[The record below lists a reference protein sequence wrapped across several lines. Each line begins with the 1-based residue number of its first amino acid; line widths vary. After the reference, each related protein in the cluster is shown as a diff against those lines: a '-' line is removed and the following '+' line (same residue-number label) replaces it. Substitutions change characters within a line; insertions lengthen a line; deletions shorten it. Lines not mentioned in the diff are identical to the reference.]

1 MTAFS
6 INQDAIDLTSFDQ
19 FYLMKM
25 LNRRSMKT
33 AAVAG
38 GVGAVFVA
46 GTALATGGAAGTA
59 GDGAKASVEGGVTN
73 AIAMIGAVDGIAL
86 AAFGVALAPMG
97 FMLALRILN
106 MVLSRV

>member
-1 MTAFS
+1 MTVA
-6 INQDAIDLTSFDQ
+6 INESAINLSEFD

-25 LNRRSMKT
+25 WSRRQMKVAAT
-33 AAVAG
+33 AGAVASTL
-38 GVGAVFVA
+38 VGCSAF
-46 GTALATGGAAGTA
+46 ATGGAGGTA
-59 GDGAKASVEGGVTN
+59 GAGAKASVEGGVTN
-73 AIAMIGAVDGIAL
+73 AIDMIAAVDGIAL